1 MMVLKYLLSY
11 CMMVRRVGFEAFAC
25 GRCGEYIVDTGSGPW
40 TKLQISFQFQVT
52 LNLTE
57 WMPELEYDTFRVLSG
72 HATWVCCPQVSPS
85 IFRQYLPTFI
95 YCFLLVLKIFLMKNP
110 FMCQNKL
117 VMLTK

>member
-1 MMVLKYLLSY
+1 MMVWKYLLSY

-25 GRCGEYIVDTGSGPW
+25 GRCGECIVDTGSGPW

-72 HATWVCCPQVSPS
+72 RATWVTPGDSTPS

-95 YCFLLVLKIFLMKNP
+95 YCFLLVLEIYFSGKTHLCAKTN
-110 FMCQNKL
+110 
-117 VMLTK
+117 

>member
-1 MMVLKYLLSY
+1 MMVWKYLLSY

-25 GRCGEYIVDTGSGPW
+25 GRCSEYIVDTGSGPW

-95 YCFLLVLKIFLMKNP
+95 YCFLLVLEIYFSGKTHLCAKTN
-110 FMCQNKL
+110 
-117 VMLTK
+117 

>member
-1 MMVLKYLLSY
+1 MVWKYLLSY

-25 GRCGEYIVDTGSGPW
+25 GRCSEYIVDTGSGPW

>member
-1 MMVLKYLLSY
+1 MVWKYLLSY

-25 GRCGEYIVDTGSGPW
+25 GRCGEYIVDTASGPW

-95 YCFLLVLKIFLMKNP
+95 YCFLLVLEIYFSGKTHLCAKTN
-110 FMCQNKL
+110 
-117 VMLTK
+117 

>member
-1 MMVLKYLLSY
+1 MMVWKYLLSY

-25 GRCGEYIVDTGSGPW
+25 GRCSEYIVDTGSGPW